1 MFAERTVL
9 STNGMRSSPNSF
21 FRRRMPLTTKA
32 GTCIDARLLPGEFPV
47 KAWLTEV
54 CLHRCQTK
62 GTKNFLQAMKKL
74 VVVVL
79 LLAGIQTGAAAQSS
93 RPSGYWVT
101 ESNPGQKTATTV
113 RFYTEEHLL
122 IYEEKV
128 DKVRLNIERRRVV
141 KRLNKALRLALND
154 WAMKK
159 QQNEPHYVAALFK

>member
-1 MFAERTVL
+1 
-9 STNGMRSSPNSF
+9 
-21 FRRRMPLTTKA
+21 
-32 GTCIDARLLPGEFPV
+32 
-47 KAWLTEV
+47 
-54 CLHRCQTK
+54 
-62 GTKNFLQAMKKL
+62 MKKL